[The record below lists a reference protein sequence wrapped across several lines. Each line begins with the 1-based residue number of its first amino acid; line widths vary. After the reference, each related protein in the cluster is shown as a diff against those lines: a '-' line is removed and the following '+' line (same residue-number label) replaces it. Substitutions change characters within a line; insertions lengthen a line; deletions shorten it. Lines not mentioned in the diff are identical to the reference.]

1 LSGVDLGNRVWVVP
15 RSETRVTVGDRELTI
30 SNLEKVLFPESGFT
44 KGQLIDFY
52 VNVASAMLSHVADR
66 PLTMKRYPDGVEGK
80 FFYEKHV
87 PSHAPDWV
95 HTVGVPNADGQ
106 GTVDYAVVC
115 DLPSLVWAANLGT
128 IEFHVP
134 LWRIGR
140 RRRLPGPPDFMV
152 FDLDPGEGTTLVECC
167 QVALFIEEDL
177 KARGVATR
185 VKTSGAK
192 GLQVYASLEG
202 RPSWEKSRAGAHEMA
217 LALEKKHPELVVSN
231 MRKTLRRDKILI
243 DWSQNHP
250 AKTTI
255 SAYSVRARP
264 RPTVST
270 PVTWKEVQQC
280 VKSGDPT
287 TLEFTTADVLTRIKK
302 RGDLFSF

>member
-1 LSGVDLGNRVWVVP
+1 
-15 RSETRVTVGDRELTI
+15 
-30 SNLEKVLFPESGFT
+30 
-44 KGQLIDFY
+44 
-52 VNVASAMLSHVADR
+52 
-66 PLTMKRYPDGVEGK
+66 
-80 FFYEKHV
+80 
-87 PSHAPDWV
+87 V
-95 HTVGVPNADGQ
+95 HTVAVPNADGH
-106 GTVDYAVVC
+106 GEVDYTVVR

-134 LWRIGR
+134 LWCVAKAK
-140 RRRLPGPPDFMV
+140 RLPGPPDFMV

-167 QVALFIEEDL
+167 QVALLIHEDL
-177 KARGVATR
+177 EARSVATR

-192 GLQVYASLEG
+192 GLQVYASLVG
-202 RPSWEKSRAGAHEMA
+202 RPSWEKSRTAAHDMA
-217 LALEKKHPELVVSN
+217 LALERRHPELVVSN
-231 MRKTLRRDKILI
+231 MRKTLRRDKVLI

-250 AKTTI
+250 AKTTV

-287 TLEFTTADVLTRIKK
+287 TLEFTTSDVLTRIKK